1 MKPSRKSNKEST
13 STLFNRY
20 VWLVETIL
28 RAGKITFEEINEKWT
43 RSRLNN
49 SSEDLPLRTFHN
61 HRNAIE
67 EMFDINIE
75 CDKRGGY
82 LYYIENE
89 DDMRRGDIRSWM
101 LNAFSVGNLLIE
113 SSEMKDRI
121 LFETIPSGHQYLTSF
136 LEAIR
141 DNLTVEITYQSFGK
155 DEPSTF
161 PVEPYCLKVFRQRW
175 YLLARTP
182 HYDELR
188 IYSLDRMHQVEV
200 THNSFI
206 YPAYFSPENYFR
218 HYFGIIHS
226 ESEDPETVEIKVFGN
241 QRKYFET
248 LPLHHSQVLVDD
260 QTDYAI
266 FQYLLHPTY
275 DFIQELLSHGESVEV
290 LKPIRLRQEVADI
303 VQQMAT
309 MYKG

>member
-1 MKPSRKSNKEST
+1 MKLNRKSSKEST

-28 RAGKITFEEINEKWT
+28 RAGRITFEEINEKWT
-43 RSRLNN
+43 RSRLNY
-49 SSEDLPLRTFHN
+49 SGDDIPLRTFHN

-89 DDMRRGDIRSWM
+89 DDIHRGDIRSWM

-121 LFETIPSGHQYLTSF
+121 LFEKIPSGHQYLTSF

-141 DNLTVEITYQSFGK
+141 DNLTVEITYQSFEK

-182 HYDELR
+182 LYDELR

-200 THNSFI
+200 THNSFV
-206 YPAYFSPENYFR
+206 YPADFSPENYFR
-218 HYFGIIHS
+218 HCFGIIHS
-226 ESEDPETVEIKVFGN
+226 EGEYPETVEIKVFGN

-248 LPLHHSQVLVDD
+248 LPLHHSQVVVDD

-266 FQYLLHPTY
+266 FQYIVHPTY
-275 DFIQELLSHGESVEV
+275 DFIQELLSYGESVEV
-290 LKPIRLRQEVADI
+290 LKPIWLRQEVADI
-303 VQQMAT
+303 VQQMAQ
-309 MYKG
+309 MYGN